1 MNRHAFALAAVI
13 CGAMLA
19 LSACVSRAVDDG
31 GVDEPYL
38 TPLDDL
44 ASRSLASGE
53 RLRVVATTPILADVV
68 GRVGGDQIELVSLIP
83 VGVDPHAFEPT
94 PGDARTLAEAD
105 IVFING
111 FGLEAF
117 MADLIEQAGGDAAVI
132 SASEGIA
139 ALPFEGDEHE
149 QEIEEE
155 GEPREHGLD
164 PHTWLDPNNVAHWTM
179 KIEAALS
186 ALDPARSDIYA
197 ANAQAYR
204 GELTALDAEIR
215 DVVAAIPAQDRK
227 LVTDHDELGYF
238 ADEYGFTIIGT
249 IIPGASS
256 LAEPSAIQLAGLL
269 DEVRALHVPAVF
281 VSSVVNPALV
291 ETFAADAGIRVATLY
306 LHSLTEPDG
315 VAPSYVELMRYNAET
330 IAAALMP

>member
-1 MNRHAFALAAVI
+1 
-13 CGAMLA
+13 
-19 LSACVSRAVDDG
+19 
-31 GVDEPYL
+31 
-38 TPLDDL
+38 
-44 ASRSLASGE
+44 
-53 RLRVVATTPILADVV
+53 
-68 GRVGGDQIELVSLIP
+68 
-83 VGVDPHAFEPT
+83 
-94 PGDARTLAEAD
+94 
-105 IVFING
+105 
-111 FGLEAF
+111 

-132 SASEGIA
+132 SASEGIG
-139 ALPFEGDEHE
+139 ALPFEGDEHA

-155 GEPREHGLD
+155 GEQREPGLD

-179 KIEAALS
+179 NIEAALS

-291 ETFAADAGIRVATLY
+291 ETFAADAGIRVATLHV
-306 LHSLTEPDG
+306 HSLTGPDG